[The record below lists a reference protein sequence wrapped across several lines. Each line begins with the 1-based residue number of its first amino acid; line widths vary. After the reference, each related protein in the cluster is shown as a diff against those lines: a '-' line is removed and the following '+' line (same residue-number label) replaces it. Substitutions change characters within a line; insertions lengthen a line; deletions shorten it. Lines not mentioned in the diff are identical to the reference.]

1 MSKPTIAFVLFLLAS
16 CGVHSQDVDSTR
28 APSFFRGQIT
38 ATNNGIS
45 LVPNFSLGR
54 PAALFDLS
62 LGKGRFSFDP
72 WLRFGLDTKPWVFIL
87 WFRYKLINQRKFHM
101 GIGAHP
107 SFLFRTQTVVVGGV
121 TRDITTT
128 ERYVA
133 MEATPTFQ
141 LSKKVGVG
149 VYYLG
154 GHGLTNDL
162 IQATHFLAVRAILT
176 KAQLGQR
183 LNYSLIPQFY
193 YLQQDELRGTYT
205 NLYAALAMNRSPVS
219 LSANLNWKIKSQ
231 IGGDDFL
238 WGVGLVYNIDNE
250 YSRTN

>member
-1 MSKPTIAFVLFLLAS
+1 MSRFNAIFTFLLLA
-16 CGVHSQDVDSTR
+16 GYGMMAQTADSTR
-28 APSFFRGQIT
+28 TPSFFRGQIT

-62 LGKGRFSFDP
+62 VGKGRFSFDP
-72 WLRFGLDTKPWVFIL
+72 WLRFGLDTKPWVFIF
-87 WFRYKLINQRKFHM
+87 WFRYKLINQKKFSM
-101 GIGAHP
+101 SVGAHP
-107 SFLFRTQTVVVGGV
+107 SFLFRSQSVVIAGV
-121 TRDITTT
+121 TREIITT

-133 MEATPTFQ
+133 FEATPTFQ
-141 LSKKVGVG
+141 LSDKIGVG

-154 GHGLTNDL
+154 GHGLTSDL
-162 IQATHFLAVRAILT
+162 IQATNFIALRAIIT
-176 KAQLGQR
+176 QAKLGRR

-193 YLQQDELRGTYT
+193 WLQQDELGGTYT
-205 NLYAALAMNRSPVS
+205 NLYAALAMNSFPVS

-238 WGVGLVYNIDNE
+238 WGVGLVYNINNE
-250 YSRTN
+250 YTRIN